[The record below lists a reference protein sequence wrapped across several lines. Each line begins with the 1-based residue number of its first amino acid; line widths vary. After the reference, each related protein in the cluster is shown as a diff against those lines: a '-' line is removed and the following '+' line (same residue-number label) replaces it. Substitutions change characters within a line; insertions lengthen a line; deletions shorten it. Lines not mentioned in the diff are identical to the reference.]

1 VSSSSGWRQDIDGV
15 ASQATRLRVTR
26 NARARGYRRQRLGIR
41 ATSLL
46 QAAHCIQDSFLE
58 HLAAMAKR
66 ALDDDES
73 EERPGKRQKAQ
84 TSDLLSSLSDELLL
98 RILSNLSITTL
109 NVCQRLS
116 RKFHSIAADSQLW
129 KSAYYNRFVR
139 PRASRLPGIRDA
151 ETYSGNLFFSSK
163 LSKWLDEENLVK
175 RGQETNWKRQY
186 KLRHNWSK
194 GSCDVSEIQV
204 AEHPPIPPLL
214 VRLHEGIVY
223 TADVTGGLRAWS
235 SKQEKKMLASTDF
248 RTMAPPT
255 SLASDINTDEDSN
268 HRIVVGFEDGAFM
281 IYAFNLEQE
290 EFVLSYSHAPSSN
303 GMLSAV
309 AYCSPYLVTMTATQ
323 LLSLYKFPSKSNGKS
338 NKRTLDP
345 PQLLHSLRSRT
356 VWAPLSLSLRP
367 SSSNIVAT
375 IAYAIPTYL
384 SGWSVG
390 VQELWLS
397 PDGALLDSR
406 LATSSTGYRTLS
418 ATLPQSSFSPTGI
431 STLPSFTAATPGY
444 SKPTS
449 LSYTH
454 PYLLVSHPD
463 NTLTLYLVTST
474 DKSLSVSNGS
484 RLWGHTSSVSGA
496 HVGGRGKAISVSSR
510 GDELRIWELEGTNA
524 KKKVAGANL
533 SVQIRP
539 EKKRRKSHPDENQAS
554 LEDLNDAISRRGT
567 GLGLALEARASM
579 EDFGLVRGWV
589 GFDEENV
596 VVLREGSAGNQA
608 LVVYDFT

>member
-1 VSSSSGWRQDIDGV
+1 
-15 ASQATRLRVTR
+15 
-26 NARARGYRRQRLGIR
+26 
-41 ATSLL
+41 
-46 QAAHCIQDSFLE
+46 
-58 HLAAMAKR
+58 MAKR
-66 ALDDDES
+66 AFDEA
-73 EERPGKRQKAQ
+73 EYQERPLKRPRPEFP
-84 TSDLLSSLSDELLL
+84 DRLSPLSDELLL

-116 RKFHSIAADSQLW
+116 HKFHSIASDSQLW

-139 PRASRLPGIRDA
+139 PRASRLPGIRDIDTSS
-151 ETYSGNLFFSSK
+151 EHLFFSSK

-204 AEHPPIPPLL
+204 AEQPPIPPLL
-214 VRLHEGIVY
+214 VRMHEGIVY
-223 TADVTGGLRAWS
+223 TADLTGGLRAWS
-235 SKQEKKMLASTDF
+235 SKKEKKMLGSAGFGTSS
-248 RTMAPPT
+248 PPT
-255 SLASDINTDEDSN
+255 SLALDINTGDDVN
-268 HRIVVGFEDGAFM
+268 HRAVVGFEDGRFL
-281 IYAFNLEQE
+281 IYTFKSEQGD
-290 EFVLSYSHAPSSN
+290 FILSYSHAPSSN

-309 AYCSPYLVTMTATQ
+309 AYCSPYLVTMTAAQ
-323 LLSLYKFPSKSNGKS
+323 LLSLYKFPCEPPRNC
-338 NKRTLDP
+338 NKERLDP
-345 PQLLHSLRSRT
+345 PQILHSLRSQT
-356 VWAPLSLSLRP
+356 VWPPLSLSIRP
-367 SSSNIVAT
+367 SSNNIIAT

-406 LATSSTGYRTLS
+406 LATSSTDSSRTLS
-418 ATLPQSSFSPTGI
+418 ATLPQTSTSPTR
-431 STLPSFTAATPGY
+431 TLALPAFTAAAPGY

-463 NTLTLYLVTST
+463 NTLTLYLVNST
-474 DKSLSVSNGS
+474 DKSLSVSSGS

-496 HVGGRGKAISVSSR
+496 HVGGRGKAVSVSSR

-524 KKKVAGANL
+524 RKRLAGANM
-533 SVQIRP
+533 SVRIRP
-539 EKKRRKSHPDENQAS
+539 EKKHHDSGLHAHQPSEPKSKENQVG
-554 LEDLNDAISRRGT
+554 LESLNDAIARRGI

-579 EDFGLVRGWV
+579 EDFGVVRGWV

-596 VVLREGSAGNQA
+596 VVLREGSAGSQA

>member
-1 VSSSSGWRQDIDGV
+1 
-15 ASQATRLRVTR
+15 
-26 NARARGYRRQRLGIR
+26 
-41 ATSLL
+41 
-46 QAAHCIQDSFLE
+46 LE
-58 HLAAMAKR
+58 PFVAMAKR
-66 ALDDDES
+66 ALDDSES
-73 EERPGKRQKAQ
+73 EERPGKRQRPETA
-84 TSDLLSSLSDELLL
+84 DFLSSLSDELLL
-98 RILSNLSITTL
+98 RILSSLSITTL
-109 NVCQRLS
+109 NICQRLS
-116 RKFHSIAADSQLW
+116 RKYHSIAADSQLW

-139 PRASRLPGIRDA
+139 PRASRLPGIKDA

-175 RGQETNWKRQY
+175 RGRETNWKRQY

-204 AEHPPIPPLL
+204 AEQPPIPPLL
-214 VRLHEGIVY
+214 VRLHEGILY

-235 SKQEKKMLASTDF
+235 SKQEKKMLASADF
-248 RTMAPPT
+248 GTMAPPT
-255 SLASDINTDEDSN
+255 SLATDIDTDEDSN

-281 IYAFNLEQE
+281 VYTFKPEQE
-290 EFVLSYSHAPSSN
+290 KFVLCYSHAPSSN

-309 AYCSPYLVTMTATQ
+309 AYCSPYLVTMTAAH
-323 LLSLYKFPSKSNGKS
+323 LLSLYKFPSMP
-338 NKRTLDP
+338 NKKPNQMTLDS

-367 SSSNIVAT
+367 SSGNIVAT

-397 PDGALLDSR
+397 PDGTLLDSR
-406 LATSSTGYRTLS
+406 LATSSAGHRTLS
-418 ATLPQSSFSPTGI
+418 ATLPQTSMSPTMT
-431 STLPSFTAATPGY
+431 STLPSFAAASPGY

-524 KKKVAGANL
+524 RKKLAGANL
-533 SVQIRP
+533 SVRIRP
-539 EKKRRKSHPDENQAS
+539 EKKMSESRPDEDQAG
-554 LEDLNDAISRRGT
+554 LEGLNEAISRRGI
-567 GLGLALEARASM
+567 GLGLALEAKASM
-579 EDFGLVRGWV
+579 DDFGLVRGWV